1 MKTRV
6 LSLLSLLLVLA
17 LAFSGCDLL
26 SFLAP
31 QAPSTQDYGGPI
43 TWNGEEI
50 PAYSGKAYI
59 SLNGGDPTF
68 TEEDYTVESYEFY
81 SDLDSLGRCGY
92 TMACVGVDIMPTE
105 GRGSISSVKPTG
117 WINKEYDIVDGGYLY
132 NRCHLIGHQLTG
144 EDANKRNLITG
155 TRYMNVQGMLPF
167 ENQVADYVRET
178 ENHVLYR
185 VTPIFIG
192 NELLA
197 RGVQIEAWSVE
208 DEGDGICFNVYVY
221 NAQPGITINYATG
234 ESVLGDKLPEEE
246 VKPVEPTDPDTP
258 VSNAPDAPDAPEE
271 NTEAIEGLY
280 ILNTGTKK
288 FHYSNCSSVTSMS
301 SANKQEY
308 RGDRDTLIAQGY
320 TACGKCNP

>member
-6 LSLLSLLLVLA
+6 LSLLSLLLVFA

-26 SFLAP
+26 ASIFPAETP
-31 QAPSTQDYGGPI
+31 TTQDYGGPI

-59 SLNGGDPTF
+59 SLNGGNPTF

-92 TMACVGVDIMPTE
+92 TMACVGTDIMPTE

-221 NAQPGITINYATG
+221 NVQPGIILTYATG
-234 ESVLGDKLPEEE
+234 ENRLD
-246 VKPVEPTDPDTP
+246 TDPAPVTP
-258 VSNAPDAPDAPEE
+258 PAGGGEDGE
-271 NTEAIEGLY
+271 TEGGETVTY
-280 ILNTGTKK
+280 VLNTNTKR
-288 FHYSNCSSVTSMS
+288 FHEPDCSSVRDMS
-301 SANKQEY
+301 EKNKQEY
-308 RGDRDTLIAQGY
+308 TGDRQSLIDDGY
-320 TACGKCNP
+320 IPCGSCKP